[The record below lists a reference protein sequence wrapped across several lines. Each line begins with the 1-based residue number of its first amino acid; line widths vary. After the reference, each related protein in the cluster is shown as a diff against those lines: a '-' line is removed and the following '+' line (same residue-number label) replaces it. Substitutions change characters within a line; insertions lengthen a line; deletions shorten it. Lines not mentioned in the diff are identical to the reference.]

1 MGFAFFFSSELAKCG
16 SKTQTIDITKAFKKK
31 NLFNGL
37 LSRLVI
43 V

>member
-1 MGFAFFFSSELAKCG
+1 MGAFSFLMSLHKCG
-16 SKTQTIDITKAFKKK
+16 SKTQTVDITKAFLKKK

>member
-1 MGFAFFFSSELAKCG
+1 MGAFSFLMSLHKCG
-16 SKTQTIDITKAFKKK
+16 SKTQTVDITKAFLKK